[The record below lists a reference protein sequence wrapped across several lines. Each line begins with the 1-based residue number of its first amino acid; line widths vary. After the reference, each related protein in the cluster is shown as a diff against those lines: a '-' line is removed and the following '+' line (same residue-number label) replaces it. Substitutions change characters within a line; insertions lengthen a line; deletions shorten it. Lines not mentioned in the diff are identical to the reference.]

1 MNFELDEDTILLRD
15 SIRDLGKQKAEAAA
29 GWESAR
35 ELPQEW
41 VAELSEMGL
50 LAMRVPED
58 DGGAG
63 LSTLAALAVLQELGT
78 FCASTAV
85 TVAVHNLLGL
95 GLGSTGDGLVGLVRG
110 VEASTSS
117 DGFVVHGTDRVA
129 IGATGAPQ
137 LAVVATVEGN
147 STPMLVSRTDAVA
160 GTRSRTLGL
169 RATDIG
175 SVALDGVRAVALPGD
190 LPTAQ
195 TDLRLALGF
204 IAAGIGRAALAEGTS
219 YAMERQQFGKPIAK
233 FQAIQWKLADLATG
247 LDAAEL
253 MLGLAAARTDEGRP
267 AAAARATLAAVQAV
281 TVGCSDML
289 QIHGGY
295 GYTEEYAVERLYR
308 DAKAVALYAGV
319 RSEARATVADAIR
332 TRFGADSTGAPPRP

>member
-15 SIRDLGKQKAEAAA
+15 SVRDLGKQKAEAVR

-35 ELPQEW
+35 SLPADW
-41 VAELSEMGL
+41 IAELEEMGL

-63 LSTLAALAVLQELGT
+63 LSTLAALAVLQELGA
-78 FCASTAV
+78 FCASTAL
-85 TVAVHNLLGL
+85 TVAVHNMLGL
-95 GLGSTGDGLVGLVRG
+95 GLGADPDSGAGLLGLVRG
-110 VEASTSS
+110 VEATASS
-117 DGFVVHGTDRVA
+117 DGFVLHGVDRVA
-129 IGATGAPQ
+129 IGATTADR
-137 LAVVATVEGN
+137 LAVVASVQGAL
-147 STPMLVSRTDAVA
+147 TPMLVSRTDAVSS
-160 GTRSRTLGL
+160 TRSRTLGL
-169 RATDIG
+169 RAADIG
-175 SVALDGVRAVALPGD
+175 SASFEGVQAAGLPGD
-190 LPTAQ
+190 VVTAQ
-195 TDLRLALGF
+195 TELRLALGF
-204 IAAGIGRAALAEGTS
+204 IAAGIGRAALAEGTG

-253 MLGLAAARTDEGRP
+253 MLGLAAARTDADRP

-319 RSEARATVADAIR
+319 RSEARATVAESILA
-332 TRFGADSTGAPPRP
+332 RFAAQ